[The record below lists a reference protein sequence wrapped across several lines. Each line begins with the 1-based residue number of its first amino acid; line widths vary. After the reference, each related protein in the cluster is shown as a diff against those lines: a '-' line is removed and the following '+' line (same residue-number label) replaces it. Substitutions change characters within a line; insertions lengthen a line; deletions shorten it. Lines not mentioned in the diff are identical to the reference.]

1 MEYYSIIKKNEITP
15 FLATWMDLEII
26 YKVKS
31 DKDKYHEFTN
41 IWNLI
46 KIIQCTYKTEIDLK
60 DFETKFTVTK
70 GEMRWAG

>member
-31 DKDKYHEFTN
+31 DKDKYHMRS
-41 IWNLI
+41 LI
-46 KIIQCTYKTEIDLK
+46 YGI
-60 DFETKFTVTK
+60 
-70 GEMRWAG
+70 